1 MRSCPPGEA
10 FRRIGTYARIQYP
23 TLTPADEDHAGRL
36 GRFRA
41 GANSITCV
49 PARGTAADA
58 LALGPDAHHALAF
71 TALRCPRAGIRPRRG
86 CRWYARFR
94 GHPGRRAPDA
104 LARRRL

>member
-1 MRSCPPGEA
+1 MLASNIRPLLRPMR
-10 FRRIGTYARIQYP
+10 IM
-23 TLTPADEDHAGRL
+23 L
-36 GRFRA
+36 GVLAVFVLVQIVLRVF
-41 GANSITCV
+41 TCV

-94 GHPGRRAPDA
+94 GRPGPRNVHRAPSPTG
-104 LARRRL
+104 RLVG